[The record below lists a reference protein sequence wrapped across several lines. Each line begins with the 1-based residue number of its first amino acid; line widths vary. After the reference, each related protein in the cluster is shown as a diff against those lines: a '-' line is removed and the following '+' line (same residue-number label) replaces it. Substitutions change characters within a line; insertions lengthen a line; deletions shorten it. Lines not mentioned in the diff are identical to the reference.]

1 MLKRLKRRFILLN
14 MLLVGLAVAVMFG
27 AACVLTYRSGQSEID
42 RALENALRRNDRW
55 GEQRQEEV
63 PGEPPAGEDPGD
75 LPAGEDDAGDVR
87 LPFIGGRD
95 QLSFV
100 YTVTVVVKADGT
112 YQREDVFGAEIDDEV
127 LAQAGEK
134 ATGAKRESG
143 TLRSAGLAWRRIA
156 APEGGTRVAF
166 ASTDHL
172 RQSMRQTALVSGA
185 ASLIGLL
192 LFFGVSYLLAGVVI
206 RPTAEAWEQ
215 QKRFVADASHDLK
228 TPLTVIL
235 ANADILR
242 EQPEKTVG
250 EQMQWV
256 NGTAE
261 EAERMRG
268 LVNEM
273 LELARSEDRRAV
285 ALAPLSVSDLCER
298 TVLQF
303 EPVAFEKGVELEAE
317 IAPDVVIPAHEE
329 SFVRLLHILVDNAVK
344 YSPRGE
350 TVKITL
356 APRGN
361 GTELSVRNGGAPIA
375 PEDLPHLFE
384 RFYRADKARSVGGFG
399 LGLSIAKQLA
409 GNMKGKIAVTS
420 NERDG
425 TVFTVR
431 F

>member
-1 MLKRLKRRFILLN
+1 MLKRLKWRFILLN

-27 AACVLTYRSGQSEID
+27 AACVLTYRSGRNEID
-42 RALENALRRNDRW
+42 RALEKALRIGD
-55 GEQRQEEV
+55 QR
-63 PGEPPAGEDPGD
+63 GEPPAGERPEEDTGEPPLREDRGEENGD
-75 LPAGEDDAGDVR
+75 IR
-87 LPFIGGRD
+87 LPSIGD
-95 QLSFV
+95 KDAISYV
-100 YTVTVVVKADGT
+100 YTVTVVVKEDGS
-112 YQREDVFGAEIDDEV
+112 YLREDIFGAEIDGAT
-127 LAQAGEK
+127 LSQAVEK
-134 ATGAKRESG
+134 ATASQSESG
-143 TLRSAGLAWRRIA
+143 TLRALGLSWRRVSG
-156 APEGGTRVAF
+156 EGGTVRIAF

-172 RQSMRQTALVSGA
+172 SQTMRRTALISGA
-185 ASLIGLL
+185 ASLLGLL

-235 ANADILR
+235 ANTDILR
-242 EQPEKTVG
+242 EQSERTVA

-256 NGTAE
+256 NATAE
-261 EAERMRG
+261 EAEHMRS

-273 LELARSEDRRAV
+273 LELARSEDRRV
-285 ALAPLSVSDLCER
+285 LPLSPLSVSDLCER

-303 EPVAFEKGVELEAE
+303 EPVAFERGVAIDAA

-350 TVKITL
+350 TVRIAL
-356 APRGN
+356 MPRGN
-361 GTELSVRNGGAPIA
+361 GAELSVRNGGTPIS

-384 RFYRADKARSVGGFG
+384 RFYRADKARSMGGFG
-399 LGLSIAKQLA
+399 LGLSIAKRLTEA
-409 GNMKGKIAVTS
+409 MKGRITVTS
-420 NERDG
+420 DEREG